1 MKRQNSFSAMMCIIA
16 LFAITFPVFSQNS
29 NAEDE
34 YKETLKKIM
43 NLSGASATTDDLFP
57 KLCAT
62 MKLNAPGKDEAYW
75 KEFARKWKKAVED
88 KVMEIYTPVYKKHLT
103 LGELKEIAAFYESPI
118 GEKYKETTLALMSEA
133 MPLLL
138 QELQTGMFKEI
149 SPEMNGEIS
158 ANQVRMKEAAQKKRH
173 DQEVFA
179 QAYVLPADSIVAVP
193 GKIYESGMSTIP
205 SLYSIERR
213 KNETKVT
220 FMQPIYWDSQWL
232 YFSPGFKIVDKESGD
247 EYNVRGY
254 DGIASMDRLLLV
266 KGFNRK
272 YIYVSLLFPRLKK
285 GVKEVDILELPHKK
299 DKEMLP
305 SNDDGVAKS
314 YFNIKVKD
322 YLVSSR
328 KKNKKVYF

>member
-1 MKRQNSFSAMMCIIA
+1 M
-16 LFAITFPVFSQNS
+16 
-29 NAEDE
+29 
-34 YKETLKKIM
+34 
-43 NLSGASATTDDLFP
+43 
-57 KLCAT
+57 
-62 MKLNAPGKDEAYW
+62 
-75 KEFARKWKKAVED
+75 
-88 KVMEIYTPVYKKHLT
+88 
-103 LGELKEIAAFYESPI
+103 
-118 GEKYKETTLALMSEA
+118 
-133 MPLLL
+133 
-138 QELQTGMFKEI
+138 
-149 SPEMNGEIS
+149 
-158 ANQVRMKEAAQKKRH
+158 
-173 DQEVFA
+173 FA
-179 QAYVLPADSIVAVP
+179 QAYVLPSDSIVVVP
-193 GKIYESGMSTIP
+193 EKVYKNGTSTAP
-205 SLYSIERR
+205 VLYSIERR
-213 KNETKVT
+213 RNDTKVT
-220 FMQPIYWDSQWL
+220 FMQPVYWDSQWL

-266 KGFNRK
+266 KGFNSK